1 MNAKPIVILLAEDD
15 PDDRY
20 LISEALDETHLSTT
34 LFVVENGEELL
45 DYLLRRGV
53 FADAEKW
60 PLPNL
65 ILLDLNMPRKD
76 GREVL
81 AEIKGRTELRRIPI
95 VVLTTSHAEEDILR
109 TYELGVSGFI
119 TKPVSFNDLLDIMRA
134 IETYWLRIVHLP
146 PAAA

>member
-1 MNAKPIVILLAEDD
+1 MSAKSIVILLAEDD

-20 LISEALDETHLSTT
+20 LISEALDETRLSTS
-34 LFVVENGEELL
+34 LYVVENGEELL
-45 DYLLRRGV
+45 DYLTRHG
-53 FADAEKW
+53 AYSDPEKW

-81 AEIKGRTELRRIPI
+81 AEIKARPELRRIPI

-119 TKPVSFNDLLDIMRA
+119 TKPVSFNDLLDIMKA
-134 IETYWLRIVHLP
+134 IETYWLRIVQLP
-146 PAAA
+146 PM